1 MKNFIGIVGATTC
14 DEQKIRLFLLEMNFV
29 VEHDNDASS
38 TRTRRNV
45 VNPYKR
51 KLNQKSDVV
60 SSLLNNGGNS
70 DNGNDKCSNDVKNLK
85 QHQQSY
91 VPVNLA
97 KEEAMHFEDFGSGG
111 ENQDVHKKATTCAF
125 SLKNSNSFDVYDAG
139 IDWGSIDD
147 VLEINEKSGTNA
159 RMTTNT
165 DGRIDTLHPSLST
178 EIKKEKNPRIS
189 SQLST
194 NVQSKF
200 IEQKDHFI
208 LLPSLKEENQNL
220 LNSRQPSASSVS
232 ISRPLSTG
240 KVITNAAFNDCK
252 KQKKSKMSGI
262 KLELPE
268 SWQDSPFQN
277 GALLNKDNNNDRS
290 EACKV
295 KSVLPKSKFDLP
307 EDLRYDAK
315 HVAAVEDGKRADLIK
330 AADISG
336 KLLNGWRLLNHQKQ
350 AVIKA
355 IRMRRMVLAFDMGL
369 GKTLIACV
377 WAKAFKGV
385 FSKLKIFVIA
395 PVSLQKSWEKCA
407 LETTGLRTSIQ
418 TKDEFDMDIRSWGK
432 IPNVPPKSVKYFI
445 VICDEAHY
453 LQNISSKRTKDTL
466 KLVLDKRC
474 AGVLLLT
481 GTPMKNGKPSNIFP
495 LLKAVR
501 HPFGNKQRTFEAY
514 FCAGQQKN
522 FGRGSIWDAS
532 GSSNLPTL
540 NHHISS
546 QVFYM
551 TKEECLKDL
560 PPKTRKFVDV
570 PVSSRSEL
578 KHQTALLDLVSS
590 T

>member
-1 MKNFIGIVGATTC
+1 
-14 DEQKIRLFLLEMNFV
+14 MNFV
-29 VEHDNDASS
+29 DENDNDANS

-45 VNPYKR
+45 MNPYKR

-70 DNGNDKCSNDVKNLK
+70 DIGNDKCTNDAKNL
-85 QHQQSY
+85 QEHQQSC
-91 VPVNLA
+91 VSVNLA
-97 KEEAMHFEDFGSGG
+97 KKEAMHLEDFGS
-111 ENQDVHKKATTCAF
+111 ESANQDVHKKVTTCTF
-125 SLKNSNSFDVYDAG
+125 SLKSSNLFDIYDAG

-147 VLEINEKSGTNA
+147 VLETNEKSVTNA
-159 RMTTNT
+159 RMTTKT
-165 DGRIDTLHPSLST
+165 DGQIDTSHPSLST
-178 EIKKEKNPRIS
+178 EIKKEKNPRLS
-189 SQLST
+189 SQART
-194 NVQSKF
+194 NVQSNF
-200 IEQKDHFI
+200 IEEKEHLI
-208 LLPSLKEENQNL
+208 SLSSLKEEKQNL
-220 LNSRQPSASSVS
+220 LNSRQPSSSSVS
-232 ISRPLSTG
+232 SSRPLSTG
-240 KVITNAAFNDCK
+240 KVISNSTFNECK

-277 GALLNKDNNNDRS
+277 VALLNKDNNNDRS

-295 KSVLPKSKFDLP
+295 ENILPKSKFDLP
-307 EDLRYDAK
+307 EDLKYNAK

-385 FSKLKIFVIA
+385 FSKLKVFVIA

-407 LETTGLRTSIQ
+407 LEATGLRTSIQ
-418 TKDEFDMDIRSWGK
+418 TKDEFDMDIQSWGK
-432 IPNVPPKSVKYFI
+432 IPDVPSKSVKYFI

-546 QVFYM
+546 KVFYM

-590 T
+590 TMRLPMRISVLYF